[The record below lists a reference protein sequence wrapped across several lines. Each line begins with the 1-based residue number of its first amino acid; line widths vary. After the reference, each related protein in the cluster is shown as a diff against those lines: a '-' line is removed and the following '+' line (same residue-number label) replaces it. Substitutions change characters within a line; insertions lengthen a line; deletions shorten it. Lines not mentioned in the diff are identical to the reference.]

1 MSQRKKSKSPAAKAK
16 AATVTVRE
24 EAADVPAAKIK
35 PGTILF
41 GVAALLAVV
50 GLTDSIYLTVE
61 HLAGRSVPCTITG
74 GCEQVLS
81 SSYATV
87 AGLPLSGLGALAYFT
102 AFSLATLAAFD
113 YRKAGD
119 LLLILVVLMLAV
131 SVYLFI
137 LQAFVIKAFC
147 QFCLLSAA
155 ITLLLALLV
164 TAERFYFRRR
174 QEGR

>member
-1 MSQRKKSKSPAAKAK
+1 MSARKKSKAAAAKVTATT
-16 AATVTVRE
+16 AAARE
-24 EAADVPAAKIK
+24 GASAVPAPRTKA
-35 PGTILF
+35 GTILF
-41 GVAALLAVV
+41 GIDALLAVV
-50 GLTDSIYLTVE
+50 GLADSIYLTVE

-74 GCEQVLS
+74 GCEQVLNS
-81 SSYATV
+81 AYATV
-87 AGLPLSGLGALAYFT
+87 GGLPLSGLGALAYFT
-102 AFSLATLAAFD
+102 AFSLATLAAFG
-113 YRKAGD
+113 YRKAAD

-164 TAERFYFRRR
+164 SAERFYFRRR
-174 QEGR
+174 Q